1 MSEPILSTRG
11 LTKHFGGIFAVRD
24 VDLDVANGAILG
36 VIGPNGSGKST
47 LFALLSGLTEPDA
60 GTITFAGK
68 RIDRLAPHRIARLGM
83 GRSFQLS
90 RVFRRMTVRENLL
103 AVGAQND
110 NDKGDKGTARK
121 ADELLELVDLTP
133 LRDDPGESLS
143 YGQQRLLE
151 LARLSMLSPRLV
163 LLDELFAGVNP
174 TLQLRLGEFV
184 QERHRRE
191 GTTFLIV
198 DHNMRLI
205 SRLCHEVVVMDL
217 GQVIARGTLDEIQH
231 NDVVADS
238 FLGRRKSGN
247 G

>member
-11 LTKHFGGIFAVRD
+11 LTKHFGGIYAVRD
-24 VDLDVANGAILG
+24 VDLDVPDGAILG

-47 LFALLSGLTEPDA
+47 LFALLSGLIRADA
-60 GTITFAGK
+60 GTISFGGK
-68 RIDRLAPHRIARLGM
+68 RIDRLSPNRIARLGM

-90 RVFRRMTVRENLL
+90 RVFRRLTVRENLL
-103 AVGAQND
+103 AVGTPSGE
-110 NDKGDKGTARK
+110 DKSTASK

-198 DHNMRLI
+198 DHNMALI
-205 SRLCHEVVVMDL
+205 ARLCDEVVVMDL

-231 NDVVADS
+231 NDQVAES
-238 FLGRRKSGN
+238 FLGRRKSADG
-247 G
+247 